1 MKVVLMSYDK
11 EEKIAQA
18 ARLCYYSK
26 NIDDLTTEIVGEK
39 AGDLIK
45 KLKSLE
51 HESPFEHVSYTF
63 GIEGISRACSHQLV
77 RHRIASYNQQSQ
89 RYVKESN
96 FDYII
101 PETIKETPGRME
113 YFLKI
118 MDDIQTSYNKL
129 IELGVNKEDARY
141 VLPNACETKIIVT
154 INARSLNNFFKLR
167 CAKDAQWEIRELANE
182 MKKLV
187 TEVHPNIWSE

>member
-1 MKVVLMSYDK
+1 
-11 EEKIAQA
+11 
-18 ARLCYYSK
+18 
-26 NIDDLTTEIVGEK
+26 
-39 AGDLIK
+39 
-45 KLKSLE
+45 
-51 HESPFEHVSYTF
+51 
-63 GIEGISRACSHQLV
+63 V

-101 PETIKETPGRME
+101 PPSIEANEEAKKRFISQMN
-113 YFLKI
+113 Y
-118 MDDIQTSYNKL
+118 IQSMYNSL
-129 IELGVNKEDARY
+129 IADGINKEDARY
-141 VLPNACETKIIVT
+141 LLPNACETKIIVT

-187 TEVHPNIWSE
+187 TKVHPNIWSE